1 MQALT
6 GATTTVWIFC
16 IFHFPYLRTISHDS
30 QRCPLILSIDVMSK
44 SLDKRITSQ
53 GNGFSTAAYTVKCHL
68 TELSDFFWQSSQIF
82 WRYAIEIFDS
92 YPELLNGRILI
103 SKISWYSSTFFIQD
117 ASVYNYSVYYIH
129 RLEVC
134 PGIILYWLCS
144 IRELLFYRIFI
155 V

>member
-30 QRCPLILSIDVMSK
+30 QRCPLILSIDVMFK
-44 SLDKRITSQ
+44 SLDKRITSRI
-53 GNGFSTAAYTVKCHL
+53 FHRRVHCKMSLDWTVR
-68 TELSDFFWQSSQIF
+68 FFWQSSQIF
-82 WRYAIEIFDS
+82 WRFAIEIFDS
-92 YPELLNGRILI
+92 YPELLNGRMLI
-103 SKISWYSSTFFIQD
+103 SKISGYSSTFFIQD
-117 ASVYNYSVYYIH
+117 ASVYNYSVPILYIH